1 MIYNFS
7 WFSSLFCCPKK
18 TTRQTHL
25 NDTTIIFSRLV
36 ISRIRWITDIFCQ
49 KLPNII
55 FLVLIPSES
64 GERVSFIVALEL
76 SMIFI
81 QQAVDSYVVP
91 AGQDR
96 NFPFIRTVIIGKR
109 FISAWLPEF
118 GPDMTHMSK
127 TFSKPCDLADEFH
140 FDDNFSTIWLYWGW
154 LSFMLRKN
162 SEMQSTPISGGFG

>member
-1 MIYNFS
+1 MN
-7 WFSSLFCCPKK
+7 SSPTQRLASNLLTLDEWTIPK
-18 TTRQTHL
+18 
-25 NDTTIIFSRLV
+25 
-36 ISRIRWITDIFCQ
+36 W
-49 KLPNII
+49 NIPRGYSN
-55 FLVLIPSES
+55 VLIPTES

-109 FISAWLPEF
+109 FISALLPEF

-127 TFSKPCDLADEFH
+127 SFSKPCDLADEFH
-140 FDDNFSTIWLYWGW
+140 FDDNFSTI
-154 LSFMLRKN
+154 
-162 SEMQSTPISGGFG
+162 